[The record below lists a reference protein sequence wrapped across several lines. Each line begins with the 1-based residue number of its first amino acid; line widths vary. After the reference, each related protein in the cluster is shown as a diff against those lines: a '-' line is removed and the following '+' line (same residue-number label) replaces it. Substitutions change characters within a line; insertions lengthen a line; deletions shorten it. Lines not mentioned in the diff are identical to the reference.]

1 MQHGALRI
9 DPGHN
14 VDKVGHKAGHAA
26 GQQGVVARDDLLR
39 RPVGVILLGDD

>member
-1 MQHGALRI
+1 MELSALRVL
-9 DPGHN
+9 PAHNGH
-14 VDKVGHKAGHAA
+14 KVGHKAGHAA